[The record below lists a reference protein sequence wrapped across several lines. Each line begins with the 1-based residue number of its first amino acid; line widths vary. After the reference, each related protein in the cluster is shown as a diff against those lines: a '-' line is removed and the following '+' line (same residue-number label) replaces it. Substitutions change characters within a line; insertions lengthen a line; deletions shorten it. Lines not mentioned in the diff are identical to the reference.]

1 MAICTKNGKALL
13 SRQFVDTS
21 RIRIEGLLAAFPKL
35 ISSDASKQHTF
46 VETDNVRCVRARAR
60 RGGIACAAGGARRS
74 RLLLSHWLRA
84 TPPLARAPRHPPT
97 LHPPRPSACVPRS
110 YVYLPLNPKP

>member
-1 MAICTKNGKALL
+1 MAICTKTGKALL

-46 VETDNVRCVRARAR
+46 VETDNVRCVWRWSGGCGGCSDGR
-60 RGGIACAAGGARRS
+60 RRRCAAR
-74 RLLLSHWLRA
+74 
-84 TPPLARAPRHPPT
+84 
-97 LHPPRPSACVPRS
+97 
-110 YVYLPLNPKP
+110 